1 MSSLA
6 LSSFQQSN
14 HLSDANAD
22 VYEYDVIMD
31 QDHDILNQGSVDHIH
46 KYFDKKDTNTQVSS
60 QNLLK
65 NHLGSYS
72 VNNVGFVLKII
83 ILVIFLW
90 IMWDFLIKK

>member
-14 HLSDANAD
+14 RLSDANAE

-46 KYFDKKDTNTQVSS
+46 KYFDKKDTNIQVSS

-65 NHLGSYS
+65 NNLGSYS